1 MAKSKASAPKKGA
14 SANKKPAPS
23 PLSKPGKKGYTKGQ
37 LIAHLATAVSGK
49 GLGDVSK
56 KQAAAFVEELSN
68 VLFTYAALG
77 AALPG
82 VGKVVLRQIP
92 AKPARTIM
100 SFCKEIKVS
109 AKPKTQKLV
118 FRFSKDAKQ
127 RFTK

>member
-1 MAKSKASAPKKGA
+1 MAKSKAAPKKGA
-14 SANKKPAPS
+14 SANKSKPAAS

-100 SFCKEIKVS
+100 SFGKEIKVS

-127 RFTK
+127 RFAK